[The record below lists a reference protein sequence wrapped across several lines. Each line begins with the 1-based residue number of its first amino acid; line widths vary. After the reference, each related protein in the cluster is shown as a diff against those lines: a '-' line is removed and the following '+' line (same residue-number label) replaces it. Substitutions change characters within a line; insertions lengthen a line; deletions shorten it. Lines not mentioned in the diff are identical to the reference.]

1 MVSKTTENETLPN
14 DKRPREINSY
24 QRRAKKPAFI
34 DEGTGKILKF
44 TGTVNPKPDRS
55 IDTSLASLSPYN
67 DVGGVQPVE
76 SFALLVT
83 RTSSPVRRCPH
94 LCDNL
99 FMLLK
104 RWLVGDPLKTAQAS
118 HERLSKTLALAVFSS
133 NAISSV
139 AYATEEILL
148 VLILAGTAAIAWS
161 IPVSLAIL
169 FLVAVLTVSYRQIIY
184 EYPEGG
190 GAYIV
195 ARSNLGDSPA
205 LIAAGALMIDYVL
218 TVAVSV
224 AAGVA
229 ALTSALPSLFPH
241 REALGLIA
249 ILFIVVM
256 NLRGVRESGKF
267 FSIPTYFAIG
277 ALGLMVVSGTIQSLL
292 NPSVAPS
299 MPTPSGTSQTV
310 EGLTLF
316 LILRSFAAGC
326 SAVTGMEVISNGVK
340 AFRPPESH
348 NAAITMVWMSVI
360 LAVLFIGIS
369 WMAYHY
375 GILAKE
381 DETVVS
387 QLARL
392 TFGTGTI
399 YYAIQI
405 GTMMLLVL
413 AANSAFA
420 GFPHLSSILARD
432 GFMPHQMA
440 TFGDRLV
447 FSNGVIIL
455 GFFACLLLVI
465 FHGNTHALIPLYAI
479 GVFVS
484 FTLAQTGMVRRW
496 LIKKGPHWRK
506 KLVVNGIGA
515 VTTGI
520 ATVIIA
526 STKFMHGAW
535 IVFLLVALLILMF
548 RGIRSHYK
556 AVTEQVSLSRD
567 ARPPRPRRNIIVVPI
582 GGVNRSVVRAV
593 DYARSRPGEIRA
605 VLVDV
610 DKEETARVEIQWAQW
625 GCGVPLIVLPSPYRS
640 VLGSL
645 LDHIEE
651 LRQKDPDCW
660 ITVVIP
666 EILPARWWQNILHNQ
681 RALMLKAALL
691 FKDRVVLTDVPFH
704 LTR

>member
-1 MVSKTTENETLPN
+1 
-14 DKRPREINSY
+14 
-24 QRRAKKPAFI
+24 
-34 DEGTGKILKF
+34 
-44 TGTVNPKPDRS
+44 
-55 IDTSLASLSPYN
+55 
-67 DVGGVQPVE
+67 
-76 SFALLVT
+76 
-83 RTSSPVRRCPH
+83 
-94 LCDNL
+94 
-99 FMLLK
+99 MLLK
-104 RWLVGDPLKTAQAS
+104 RWLVGDPLKTTQAA
-118 HERLSKTLALAVFSS
+118 HERLSKTLALAIFSS

-148 VLILAGTAAIAWS
+148 ILILAGTAAVSWS

-169 FLVAVLTVSYRQIIY
+169 FLVIVLTISYRQIIF

-195 ARSNLGDSPA
+195 AKSNLGETPA
-205 LIAAGALMIDYVL
+205 LIAAGALMIDYIL

-224 AAGVA
+224 AAGIA
-229 ALTSALPSLFPH
+229 ALTSAVPALFPH
-241 REALGLIA
+241 REALGLTA
-249 ILFIVVM
+249 ILFIIVM

-267 FSIPTYFAIG
+267 FAVPTYFAIG
-277 ALGLMVVSGTIQSLL
+277 ALGLMVIIGTVQSLIGSDAA
-292 NPSVAPS
+292 PSVPAP
-299 MPTPSGTSQTV
+299 TSRDAMENV
-310 EGLTLF
+310 TLF
-316 LILRSFAAGC
+316 LILRAFAAGC

-340 AFRPPESH
+340 AFRQPESK
-348 NAAITMVWMSVI
+348 NAAMTMIWMSVI
-360 LAVLFIGIS
+360 LAALFMGIS

-392 TFGTGTI
+392 TFGTGAV
-399 YYAIQI
+399 YYAVQI
-405 GTMMLLVL
+405 GTMLLLVL

-432 GFMPHQMA
+432 GYMPHQMA
-440 TFGDRLV
+440 SFGDRLV
-447 FSNGVIIL
+447 FSNGILIL
-455 GFFACLLLVI
+455 GFFACVLLAV
-465 FHGNTHALIPLYAI
+465 FHGDTHALIPLYAI

-484 FTLAQTGMVRRW
+484 FTLSQAGMVRRW
-496 LIKKGPHWRK
+496 LVKRGDHWRK

-526 STKFMHGAW
+526 LTKFAQGAW
-535 IVFLLVALLILMF
+535 IVFVLVILLIWMF
-548 RGIRSHYK
+548 RSIRSHYK
-556 AVTEQVSLSRD
+556 AVAEQVSLTRD
-567 ARPPRPRRNIIVVPI
+567 SRPPRPRRNIVIMPI
-582 GGVNRSVVRAV
+582 GGVNRSVIRAV
-593 DYARSRPGEIRA
+593 DYARSRGGEIRA
-605 VLVDV
+605 ILVAV
-610 DKEETARVEIQWAQW
+610 DKEETALVEIQWAQW
-625 GCGVPLIVLPSPYRS
+625 GCGVPLVVLPSPYRS
-640 VLGSL
+640 ILGSI
-645 LDHIEE
+645 LDYIDD

-681 RALMLKAALL
+681 RALLLKAALL

>member
-1 MVSKTTENETLPN
+1 M
-14 DKRPREINSY
+14 I
-24 QRRAKKPAFI
+24 
-34 DEGTGKILKF
+34 
-44 TGTVNPKPDRS
+44 
-55 IDTSLASLSPYN
+55 
-67 DVGGVQPVE
+67 
-76 SFALLVT
+76 
-83 RTSSPVRRCPH
+83 
-94 LCDNL
+94 
-99 FMLLK
+99 LK
-104 RWLVGDPLKTAQAS
+104 RWLLGDPLKTAQAA
-118 HERLSKTLALAVFSS
+118 HERLSKTLALAIFSS

-148 VLILAGTAAIAWS
+148 VLILAGTAAVSWS

-169 FLVAVLTVSYRQIIY
+169 SLVLVLTISYRQIIY
-184 EYPEGG
+184 AYPEGG

-195 ARSNLGDSPA
+195 ARRNLGDMPA

-229 ALTSALPSLFPH
+229 AITSAIPPLFPH

-267 FSIPTYFAIG
+267 FAFPTYFAIG
-277 ALGLMVVSGTIQSLL
+277 ALGLMVVLGTVHSFMT
-292 NPSVAPS
+292 PVVAPVL
-299 MPTPSGTSQTV
+299 PTQGEQGVV
-310 EGLTLF
+310 EELTLF

-326 SAVTGMEVISNGVK
+326 AAVTGMEVISNGVK
-340 AFRPPESH
+340 AFRHPEAK
-348 NAAITMVWMSVI
+348 NAATTMIWMSII
-360 LAVLFIGIS
+360 LASLFMGIS
-369 WMAYHY
+369 WMAFHF

-392 TFGTGTI
+392 TFGTGAI
-399 YYAIQI
+399 YYSIQI
-405 GTMMLLVL
+405 GTMLLLVL

-432 GFMPHQMA
+432 GYMPHQMA

-447 FSNGVIIL
+447 FSNGIIIL

-465 FHGNTHALIPLYAI
+465 FEGDTHALIPLYAI

-484 FTLAQTGMVRRW
+484 FTLSQAGMVKRW
-496 LIKKGPHWRK
+496 LTMKGIHWRK
-506 KLVVNGIGA
+506 KLVVNGVGA

-520 ATVIIA
+520 ATAIIA

-535 IVFLLVALLILMF
+535 IVFLLVALLIIMF
-548 RGIRSHYK
+548 RRIRSHYK
-556 AVTEQVSLSRD
+556 AVAEQVSLSRD
-567 ARPPRPRRNIIVVPI
+567 SRPPRPRRNIVLIPV

-593 DYARSRPGEIRA
+593 DYARSRGGEIRA
-605 VLVDV
+605 LLVDV
-610 DKEETARVEIQWAQW
+610 DKEETALIEIQWAQW
-625 GCGVPLIVLPSPYRS
+625 GGGVPLIVVPSPYRS
-640 VLGSL
+640 ILGSIL
-645 LDHIEE
+645 NYIEE
-651 LRQKDPDCW
+651 QRQKDPECW
-660 ITVVIP
+660 ITVVVP